1 MKRLKVLEKHTGNY
15 EYMRTC
21 VMWTTS
27 TLIHSVIL
35 LILLFSRIRM
45 PQASLLDSS
54 IRSFVH
60 HNFDLLFSSDDEFE
74 YNNRNRIQ
82 NTSLVNTHITRI
94 CKFCSFIFIFYSKIK
109 FFFFCFQQIFP
120 APRCIFV
127 AFTLSYLFVNSLHVF
142 ICIQLLLVSYKKL
155 FPQQSCESSKK
166 TPHLELLT
174 TIKYKTFPF

>member
-60 HNFDLLFSSDDEFE
+60 HNFDLIFSSDDE

-109 FFFFCFQQIFP
+109 LSFFFSRFFHLL
-120 APRCIFV
+120 V
-127 AFTLSYLFVNSLHVF
+127 AFLLHLRFLICLLIRCTSSYASNY
-142 ICIQLLLVSYKKL
+142 C
-155 FPQQSCESSKK
+155 
-166 TPHLELLT
+166 
-174 TIKYKTFPF
+174 